1 MTSLNMAGEA
11 ALRAERA
18 LTQDGP
24 GVGTGTVVPRVKMAA
39 PAAGPGPGLARTQDV
54 GCEGWR
60 PRGGV
65 GMVGDP

>member
-24 GVGTGTVVPRVKMAA
+24 AGGTDTAVPRVKMAA
-39 PAAGPGPGLARTQDV
+39 SAAGTGPALALT
-54 GCEGWR
+54 
-60 PRGGV
+60 
-65 GMVGDP
+65 